1 MVLFMPR
8 KFIKRWLP
16 DADTLRK
23 TPGLKHLGTVLDDPH
38 LFHLS
43 RRSVAVAFLVGL
55 FFCYIPTPGQAF
67 LAAFGALLLRGNLP
81 IAVALVW
88 VSNPFTLPFFVLT
101 AYGAGAVVLGGG
113 AIELPAAITWQW
125 IKSIWQPFLLGS
137 VIMGLIA
144 GLAGFFAVNII
155 WRISVARRG
164 VRRRERAK

>member
-1 MVLFMPR
+1 MPR

-23 TPGLKHLGTVLDDPH
+23 TPGLKSLGHVLDDPH

-67 LAAFGALLLRGNLP
+67 LAAFGALVLRGNLP

-88 VSNPFTLPFFVLT
+88 VSNPFTLPFFVLS
-101 AYGAGAVVLGGG
+101 AYGAGAFVLGGG
-113 AIELPAAITWQW
+113 AIELPESITWAW
-125 IKSIWQPFLLGS
+125 FKTIWQPFLLGS
-137 VIMGLIA
+137 VIMGLVA
-144 GLAGFFAVNII
+144 GLAGYGAINLI
-155 WRISVARRG
+155 WRVSVARRW
-164 VRRRERAK
+164 VRRMRERAQ